1 MELVLHDQLKDGT
14 VRVLEHPTY
23 GVNTCGELF
32 HPKSSLSAHRSELGP
47 REFAIIV
54 CMENIGQAPTVVEI

>member
-47 REFAIIV
+47 R
-54 CMENIGQAPTVVEI
+54 